1 MKSFCG
7 YFLKSFCKFIKP
19 ILGRCSC
26 LGVYVCVG
34 VGVFARFKSNLLA
47 LLSSLATQQLFS
59 HITYTQRVPNSMF
72 TDLRPHPLYIKK
84 KLFLDILA
92 NDFSSSRL
100 LGSTG
105 KPDRAANRWP
115 QFACLAPV
123 SAHVLAM
130 LSLFLGLWNL
140 TGNLKIVLLLQQT
153 VRQINLRPDSRVI
166 WWQICNAWLAIP
178 SPESNFML
186 FPCSVWPQGNQSP
199 VPLAIVPLATVSPPF
214 YWLCIIFYFH

>member
-1 MKSFCG
+1 MCLLVSKAIYSHCCRRLLRSN
-7 YFLKSFCKFIKP
+7 YFLILRIRSACP
-19 ILGRCSC
+19 IQC
-26 LGVYVCVG
+26 LQIYE
-34 VGVFARFKSNLLA
+34 SA
-47 LLSSLATQQLFS
+47 LLLHSYFA
-59 HITYTQRVPNSMF
+59 
-72 TDLRPHPLYIKK
+72 LRPHPLYIKK

-115 QFACLAPV
+115 QFACLTPV
-123 SAHVLAM
+123 SAYAPTM

-166 WWQICNAWLAIP
+166 
-178 SPESNFML
+178 
-186 FPCSVWPQGNQSP
+186 
-199 VPLAIVPLATVSPPF
+199 
-214 YWLCIIFYFH
+214 